1 VDAEA
6 DAQPPEGQPPEGPPP
21 EAPPP
26 PPDVPAPP
34 VLAPPPFP
42 WARLALPLAKLA
54 GVGYSV
60 GLFVQLLALRDAKRI
75 PFLLSNTLGKAPRM
89 RLLISLGLAVVL
101 PSLVALAVV
110 LRRWRRSRGWDDT
123 GVLTLER
130 VASLLAPLALLFAF
144 VPLTSLD
151 FAWGGKQFAYV
162 VILAVVGLSLE
173 VLMRGSFEAGI
184 ALGIP
189 ARVAA
194 RTARLRAWLPARL
207 PFLIVLVAALAYGA
221 VNSYYTILNHRRLGT
236 MAFDLGIY
244 DNLMFNALHG
254 RFFRSPVLFGP
265 AGGNYL
271 AGHAEFVMLL
281 FLPLYAIRPGAET
294 MLIIQSF
301 FFGLAAVPLYMFAR
315 TLLRAAPA
323 AVVAVLY
330 LFFAPLHGPNFYDF
344 HWLPIAMFFH
354 FWLYYAIA
362 RNKPKLTALM
372 VLVLFSVREDVAV
385 GIAVLGVFLLFTQL
399 RPRLGFILMVSSITW
414 FVIDRFVI
422 MQLAGNWFFQNFYND
437 LFADGESTYAS
448 VVKTLISNPL
458 YLIPTLLTETKLQ
471 YTLHM
476 LAPLLLLPVRRLST
490 ALFVLPG
497 FFFTLMTTNYAP
509 VLSLAFQ
516 YTSHWIPYMF
526 LGTVLGLVLLERRR
540 GAVASNAAVA
550 AMAVVLVAH
559 SYCFGG
565 LLQHEKF
572 TGGFSQIQFHMTPA
586 EKQRYADLRALIAMI
601 PREASVAAT
610 EREAAHVS
618 TRLTMYPL
626 RSAPGPVDYVLLGR
640 QNLSSAIS
648 FVSGLFTALP
658 YQLVA
663 KKGDELYLFK
673 RGPSNAETE
682 AAKAALGIYKTQ

>member
-1 VDAEA
+1 VDF
-6 DAQPPEGQPPEGPPP
+6 

-26 PPDVPAPP
+26 AAPP
-34 VLAPPPFP
+34 AVDLPPVDPPAVAPPPVAAPSFP
-42 WARLALPLAKLA
+42 WARLAVPLARLA
-54 GVGYSV
+54 AVGYSV
-60 GLFVQLLALRDAKRI
+60 GLFVQLCALRDVKRS
-75 PFLLSNTLGKAPRM
+75 PFLLANTLGAAPRT

-110 LRRWRRSRGWDDT
+110 WRRWRRTRGWDDSGIVT
-123 GVLTLER
+123 FER
-130 VASLLAPLALLFAF
+130 VSALLAPLSVLFAF

-151 FAWGGKQFAYV
+151 FAWGKQLAYV
-162 VILAVVGLSLE
+162 VILALTGLTLE
-173 VLMRGSFEAGI
+173 VLIRGSLEAAA
-184 ALGIP
+184 ALGLP
-189 ARVAA
+189 ARLEA

-207 PFLIVLVAALAYGA
+207 PFILVLVAALAYGFI
-221 VNSYYTILNHRRLGT
+221 NSYYTILNHRRLGT

-254 RFFRSPVLFGP
+254 RFFKSPVLFGP

-271 AGHAEFVMLL
+271 AGHAEFAMLL
-281 FLPLYAIRPGAET
+281 FLPLYAIRPGPET

-301 FFGLAAVPLYMFAR
+301 FFGLAAVPLYLFAR

-323 AVVAVLY
+323 AVLAIAYLLY
-330 LFFAPLHGPNFYDF
+330 APLHGSNFYDF
-344 HWLPIAMFFH
+344 HWLPMAMFFH

-362 RNKPKLTALM
+362 RNKPKLTAVM
-372 VLVLFSVREDVAV
+372 VVILFAVREDVAV
-385 GIAVLGVFLLFTQL
+385 GITVLGAFLLFTQL
-399 RPRLGFILMVSSITW
+399 RPRLGFVLMVTSIAW
-414 FVIDRFVI
+414 FVVDRFVI
-422 MQLAGNWFFQNFYND
+422 MQLAGSWFFQNFYND
-437 LFADGESTYAS
+437 LFADGQSTYSS

-458 YLIPTLLTETKLQ
+458 YLIPTLLTESKLQ
-471 YTLHM
+471 YALHM

-490 ALFVLPG
+490 AMFVLPG

-526 LGTVLGLVLLERRR
+526 LAAVLGLVLLERRH
-540 GAVASNAAVA
+540 GAVAATAAVISLSF
-550 AMAVVLVAH
+550 VLVCH

-565 LLQHEKF
+565 LLQHQKVV
-572 TGGFSQIQFHMTPA
+572 GGFSQIQFYMTPA
-586 EKQRYADLRALIAMI
+586 EKQRYADLRALTAMI
-601 PREASVAAT
+601 PPDASVAAT

-618 TRLTMYPL
+618 TRLIMYPL

-640 QNLSSAIS
+640 QNLSSALS
-648 FVSGLFTALP
+648 YVSGLFTALP

-673 RGPSNAETE
+673 RGPSNPETE
-682 AAKAALGIYKTQ
+682 AAKAALGIYKTP